1 MKVLDIRGQK
11 VKIFKVFLEVLKE
24 VWMLCL
30 KYLVKPTIW
39 KLFYFVYTK
48 CFLMKRTQ
56 LRAAIL
62 TALLAYLTELA
73 YLLVL

>member
-1 MKVLDIRGQK
+1 MKVLGIRGQK

-24 VWMLCL
+24 VGMLCF

-56 LRAAIL
+56 IRAAIL
-62 TALLAYLTELA
+62 TALLLELA